1 VVHAVDATLDNLR
14 VERSELN
21 LREIVTLAWD
31 SKWLIITITAL
42 FTVAIGGL
50 AWMVAP
56 RYSASVVMSPV
67 TSNGN
72 SSQLGGLSSIGSQLG
87 GLASLAGISLS
98 NDSKKSESL
107 AYLQSDALTQDYI
120 KSHDLLPI
128 LYRKIWDPQ
137 TRSWTVTDPK
147 KMPTLWKAGD
157 YFKKRIR
164 SVTTDAKTGI
174 VTLTITWKDPKL
186 AAQWANDLV
195 KMANDYLKDQAIAES
210 DRNIAYLTEQA
221 AKTDAIG
228 AKQAIYSLMQS
239 EINREMMARGS
250 DAYALKVIDPAQP
263 PEEVSFPKRALWVIG
278 GFFTGIFFSLLAV
291 FARANWQR
299 DAPDRSI

>member
-1 VVHAVDATLDNLR
+1 MVHAVDAMDNSR

-31 SKWLIITITAL
+31 SKWLIITITAV

-50 AWMVAP
+50 AWMIAP
-56 RYSASVVMSPV
+56 RYSAAVVMSPV

-98 NDSKKSESL
+98 NDAKKSESL
-107 AYLQSDALTQDYI
+107 AYLQSDALTQDYV
-120 KSHDLLPI
+120 KSHNLLPI
-128 LYRKIWDPQ
+128 LYRKIWDPR
-137 TRSWTVTDPK
+137 TGSWTVTDPK
-147 KMPTLWKAGD
+147 KLPTLWKASD

-164 SVTTDAKTGI
+164 SVTTDAKTGL
-174 VTLTITWKDPKL
+174 VTLTITWKDPQL

-195 KMANDYLKDQAIAES
+195 NMTNDYLKEQAIAES
-210 DRNIAYLTEQA
+210 QRNIAYLNEQA
-221 AKTDAIG
+221 AKTDVFG

-250 DAYALKVIDPAQP
+250 DAYALKVIDPAQA
-263 PEEVSFPKRALWVIG
+263 PEEVSFPKRPLWVIG
-278 GFFTGIFFSLLAV
+278 GFFGGIFASLLAV
-291 FARANWQR
+291 FARANWLR
-299 DAPDRSI
+299 DAPDRTA